1 MGDDERGNGQLRW
14 FLAGGAI
21 VLAVIIVISI
31 ASVIML
37 VNMEPDVEV
46 RSVLVNIE
54 GKEANVSAW
63 FSYNPDADTKNEDLF
78 IRFQKGDVDL
88 NREGDGFWAILDSSQ
103 FREIIENE
111 TIRVLGK
118 VEVEPIP
125 TIDLRRDVDSM
136 VDLSFLSEILNSVEL
151 DDFEI
156 STRAPSTTIVD
167 FDLTVTMN
175 KDVNIYAKNTTA
187 DIIAGEHVYEVDLT
201 ELELLSDG
209 TGYGRVEMPTSTL
222 FQLALWTDEVMID
235 AWGLKAEFAF
245 PVTG

>member
-1 MGDDERGNGQLRW
+1 M
-14 FLAGGAI
+14 AGGAVFI
-21 VLAVIIVISI
+21 VLVLVISI
-31 ASVIML
+31 ISVLIM

-63 FSYNPDADTKNEDLF
+63 FSYSPDADTKNEDLF

-88 NREGDGFWAILDSSQ
+88 NREGDGFWAILDRSQ

-125 TIDLRRDVDSM
+125 TVDMVRDVDSL
-136 VDLSFLSEILNSVEL
+136 VDLSFLGEILNSVEL
-151 DDFEI
+151 LDFEI

-167 FDLTVTMN
+167 FDLTVTMS
-175 KDVNIYAKNTTA
+175 KDVNIYARNTTA
-187 DIIAGEHVYEVDLT
+187 DIIAGENVFEVDLA

-209 TGYGRVEMPTSTL
+209 TGHGRVEMPTSTL

-245 PVTG
+245 PVMG

>member
-1 MGDDERGNGQLRW
+1 MT
-14 FLAGGAI
+14 GGVIVI
-21 VLAVIIVISI
+21 VLILVISI
-31 ASVIML
+31 ISILIL

-46 RSVLVNIE
+46 RSVVVNIE

-63 FSYNPDADTKNEDLF
+63 FSYSPDADTKNEDLF

-88 NREGDGFWAILDSSQ
+88 NREGDGFWAILDRSQ

-125 TIDLRRDVDSM
+125 TVDLVRDVDSL
-136 VDLSFLSEILNSVEL
+136 VDLSFLGEILNSVEL
-151 DDFEI
+151 KDFEI

-167 FDLTVTMN
+167 FDLTVTMS
-175 KDVNIYAKNTTA
+175 KDVNIYARNTTA
-187 DIIAGEHVYEVDLT
+187 DIIAGENVFEVDLA

-209 TGYGRVEMPTSTL
+209 TGHGRVEMPTSTL

-245 PVTG
+245 PVMG